1 MRSEWNSD
9 KAKFE
14 LFCLWDMTMPLW
26 FCGSRH
32 FEGPCCLY
40 LQRFHVHEEC
50 RRGFGGVYRQGMTI
64 VCSTGRS
71 DLSLCICATEPY
83 DILHAP

>member
-1 MRSEWNSD
+1 MRSVWNSD

-40 LQRFHVHEEC
+40 VQRFHVHEEC
-50 RRGFGGVYRQGMTI
+50 RRGFGGDYKQGVTI

-71 DLSLCICATEPY
+71 DLSLCICATGPY
-83 DILHAP
+83 DILQAP